1 MSTFDVKTPFVS
13 NKGWLVRRVQAS
25 SKEEARARVSN
36 GEGAIIK
43 AIVDIE
49 ENYWGESV
57 ARQADPTRLPGVKV
71 EIR

>member
-1 MSTFDVKTPFVS
+1 M
-13 NKGWLVRRVQAS
+13 
-25 SKEEARARVSN
+25 SN